1 MKSLITTLLVMGM
14 FLTPAALADDAD
26 DVKAEMERYFA
37 ALNAGDANAY
47 IQHFMPET
55 SAFVGPGLLSNARSL
70 EEQRSSFQASLD
82 GGLKRNLQL
91 RHLQV
96 KVYGNTAVATSYVV
110 GNTTTGAGI
119 TNPVRMQRTAV
130 LLKQGGQWKEVHQHR
145 SPLSIAPPQ

>member
-1 MKSLITTLLVMGM
+1 MKALGTLFLIGVFATAVAM
-14 FLTPAALADDAD
+14 ADDVD

-47 IQHFMPET
+47 VQHFMPEV
-55 SAFVGPGLLSNARSL
+55 SSFVGTGLMSQVHSL
-70 EEQRSSFQASLD
+70 EDQRTGFQASVD
-82 GGLKRNLQL
+82 SGLKRNLQL

-96 KVYGNTAVATSYVV
+96 KIYGNTAVATSYVV
-110 GNTTTGAGI
+110 GNTTTGDGI

-130 LLKQGGQWKEVHQHR
+130 LIKQGGQWKEVHQHR